1 MGIAIEKKGKKGN
14 EMKIKI
20 RRWTYSIYTHK
31 NIKLTKVSDI
41 SEMTNYRFLLLTQRK
56 ETQQV

>member
-20 RRWTYSIYTHK
+20 RRWTYSIYTQK
-31 NIKLTKVSDI
+31 YKIDKSKR
-41 SEMTNYRFLLLTQRK
+41 YQ
-56 ETQQV
+56 